1 MTNANEP
8 KVVNRLWKSP
18 GLAVFLSFLHA
29 GWGQIYNG
37 EITKGVV
44 LMVIQLINYV
54 LFFVLIGFPMAFAT
68 WLYSMWD
75 ANKVAQQW
83 NAQHSG

>member
-1 MTNANEP
+1 MTSSNDV

-18 GLAVFLSFLHA
+18 ELAIFLSFLHA

-37 EITKGVV
+37 QIAKGVV
-44 LMVIQLINYV
+44 LMIIQFVNY
-54 LFFVLIGFPMAFAT
+54 LLMFVLIGFPLAFAT

-75 ANKVAQQW
+75 ANNVARGF
-83 NAQHSG
+83 NARYSS

>member
-1 MTNANEP
+1 MTNSNDAR
-8 KVVNRLWKSP
+8 VVNRLWKSP

-37 EITKGVV
+37 EIAKGIV
-44 LMVIQLINYV
+44 LMIIQFVNY
-54 LFFVLIGFPMAFAT
+54 LLMFVLIGFPLAFVT

-75 ANKVAQQW
+75 ANNVAQEF
-83 NAQHSG
+83 NARYSN

>member
-1 MTNANEP
+1 MTNSNDT

-18 GLAVFLSFLHA
+18 GLAIFLSFLHA

-37 EITKGVV
+37 EIAKGIV
-44 LMVIQLINYV
+44 LMIIQFVNY
-54 LFFVLIGFPMAFAT
+54 LLMFVLIGFPLAFVT

-75 ANKVAQQW
+75 ANKVAQEF
-83 NAQHSG
+83 NARYSN